1 MVGSPRRIRKSV
13 VQKLNKMTILFDG
26 VCNLCN
32 ASINFIIDR
41 DSKGMFKF
49 AALQSEIGQDFLK
62 TKAFNTADFDSVILI
77 DENKI
82 YQKSD
87 AALEIARHLDGFW
100 KIFYIFKII
109 PTFLRNPIYDLVA
122 RNRYRI
128 FGRTDACRIP
138 TPELKARFL

>member
-1 MVGSPRRIRKSV
+1 
-13 VQKLNKMTILFDG
+13 MTILFDG
-26 VCNLCN
+26 VCNFCN

-41 DSKGMFKF
+41 DSKGIFKF
-49 AALQSEIGQDFLK
+49 AALQSEIGQELLKEFGLK
-62 TKAFNTADFDSVILI
+62 TSDFDSIVAIEG
-77 DENKI
+77 DKV

-87 AALEIARHLDGFW
+87 AALEIARRMDRIW
-100 KIFYIFKII
+100 KVFYVLKII
-109 PTFLRNPIYDLVA
+109 PAFFRDPVYDLVA

>member
-1 MVGSPRRIRKSV
+1 
-13 VQKLNKMTILFDG
+13 MTILFDG
-26 VCNLCN
+26 VCNFCN

-41 DSKGMFKF
+41 DSKNIFLF
-49 AALQSEIGQDFLK
+49 AALQSEVGQELLQKHHLK
-62 TKAFNTADFDSVILI
+62 TTDFDTIILI
-77 DENKI
+77 NDENKI

-87 AALEIARHLDGFW
+87 AALEIARNLDGFW
-100 KIFYIFKII
+100 KVLYAFKIL
-109 PTFLRNPIYDLVA
+109 PSFLRNPIYDLVA

>member
-1 MVGSPRRIRKSV
+1 
-13 VQKLNKMTILFDG
+13 MTILFDG
-26 VCNLCN
+26 VCNFCN

-41 DSKGMFKF
+41 DSKGTFKF
-49 AALQSEIGQDFLK
+49 AALQSGVGQELLKKFGLK
-62 TKAFNTADFDSVILI
+62 TSDSESCTFDSIVAIEG
-77 DENKI
+77 DKV

-87 AALEIARHLDGFW
+87 AALEIARRMDGIW
-100 KIFYIFKII
+100 KIFYVFKII
-109 PTFLRNPIYDLVA
+109 PTFLRNPVYDLVA

>member
-1 MVGSPRRIRKSV
+1 
-13 VQKLNKMTILFDG
+13 MTILFDG
-26 VCNLCN
+26 VCNFCN

-41 DSKGMFKF
+41 DSKGIFKF
-49 AALQSEIGQDFLK
+49 AALQSEIGQELLKEFGLK
-62 TKAFNTADFDSVILI
+62 TSDSESRTFDSIVAIEG
-77 DENKI
+77 DKV

-87 AALEIARHLDGFW
+87 AALEIARRMDGIW
-100 KIFYIFKII
+100 KIFYVFKII

>member
-1 MVGSPRRIRKSV
+1 
-13 VQKLNKMTILFDG
+13 MTILFDG
-26 VCNLCN
+26 VCNFCN

-41 DSKGMFKF
+41 DSKSIFQF
-49 AALQSEIGQDFLK
+49 AALQSEVGQELLIKHHLK
-62 TKAFNTADFDSVILI
+62 TTDFDTVILI
-77 DENKI
+77 NDENKI

-87 AALEIARHLDGFW
+87 AALEIARNLDGFW
-100 KIFYIFKII
+100 KVLYAFKIL
-109 PTFLRNPIYDLVA
+109 PSFLRNPIYDLVA

>member
-1 MVGSPRRIRKSV
+1 
-13 VQKLNKMTILFDG
+13 MTILFDG
-26 VCNLCN
+26 VCNFCN

-41 DSKGMFKF
+41 DNKGIFKF
-49 AALQSEIGQDFLK
+49 AALQSEVGQELLKKFGLK
-62 TKAFNTADFDSVILI
+62 TSDSESRTFDSIVAIAG
-77 DENKI
+77 DKV

-87 AALEIARHLDGFW
+87 AALEIARRMDGIW
-100 KIFYIFKII
+100 GIFYVFKII
-109 PTFLRNPIYDLVA
+109 PAFLRNPVYDLVA

>member
-1 MVGSPRRIRKSV
+1 
-13 VQKLNKMTILFDG
+13 MTILFDG
-26 VCNLCN
+26 VCNFCN

-41 DSKGMFKF
+41 DSKGIFKF
-49 AALQSEIGQDFLK
+49 AALQSEIGQELLKKFSLK
-62 TKAFNTADFDSVILI
+62 TRDFDSIVALEG
-77 DENKI
+77 DKV

-87 AALEIARHLDGFW
+87 AALEIARKIDGIW

-109 PTFLRNPIYDLVA
+109 PAFLRNPVYDLIA
-122 RNRYRI
+122 RNRYRF

>member
-1 MVGSPRRIRKSV
+1 
-13 VQKLNKMTILFDG
+13 MTILFDG
-26 VCNLCN
+26 VCNFCN

-41 DSKGMFKF
+41 DSKGIFKF
-49 AALQSEIGQDFLK
+49 AALQSEVGQALLKEFGLK
-62 TKAFNTADFDSVILI
+62 TSDSESRTFDSIVAI
-77 DENKI
+77 EGGKV

-87 AALEIARHLDGFW
+87 AALEITHRMDGIW
-100 KIFYIFKII
+100 KIFYVFKII